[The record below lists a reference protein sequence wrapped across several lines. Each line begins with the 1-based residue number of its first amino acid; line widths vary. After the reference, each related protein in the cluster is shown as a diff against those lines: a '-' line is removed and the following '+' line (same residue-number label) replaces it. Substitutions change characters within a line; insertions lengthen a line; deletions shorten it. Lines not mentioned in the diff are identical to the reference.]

1 MWSVGRTIYLVSEGS
16 YVRCNDVTITV
27 DMKDGSSHS
36 VGYDAISQIVIFYDA
51 TTLSA
56 YVMRCCAE
64 HLITIHYI
72 SCYGKYI
79 GSFMGDKTGN
89 VLLRRLQF
97 QMIGSSKSLELVR
110 NLLCAKFRNAAWL
123 LKYFGYHNTQKNKID
138 NVVDS
143 IRVCTKSLKLL
154 QSIDDMRVLE
164 AQVAKLYYS
173 CFDDLLKVE
182 DFCFEKR
189 SQRPP
194 LNEMNA
200 LLSFFYTMCT
210 TICDSALLV
219 KGLDAECGYLHTLR
233 SGRKSLACDLVEEFR
248 ACIVDRFVISI
259 INRKEVVLSDF
270 LNENG
275 KIRLNDDKRKI
286 LLQKWTE
293 YLNHTMVKHRLYD
306 KEISLKILM
315 YEQAQLLAQYVR
327 GDIDA
332 YPAFFMK

>member
-154 QSIDDMRVLE
+154 QSIDDMRILE

-182 DFCFEKR
+182 DFCFE
-189 SQRPP
+189 
-194 LNEMNA
+194 N
-200 LLSFFYTMCT
+200 
-210 TICDSALLV
+210 
-219 KGLDAECGYLHTLR
+219 
-233 SGRKSLACDLVEEFR
+233 
-248 ACIVDRFVISI
+248 
-259 INRKEVVLSDF
+259 VV
-270 LNENG
+270 N
-275 KIRLNDDKRKI
+275 
-286 LLQKWTE
+286 
-293 YLNHTMVKHRLYD
+293 
-306 KEISLKILM
+306 
-315 YEQAQLLAQYVR
+315 VR
-327 GDIDA
+327 H
-332 YPAFFMK
+332 